1 MLRIDVH
8 QSGTALIEI
17 RLSGRLADANVGQL
31 GEVVEPTANTRRNL
45 VLELSGLTGIDGNGV
60 ALLAEMAGR
69 GVRLAHCP
77 AFLTLWLR
85 AECRSRIRDGAQIR
99 DRETLQ
105 TAENGPGSARIG
117 ED

>member
-17 RLSGRLADANVGQL
+17 QLSGRLGDTDVGQL
-31 GEVVEPTANTRRNL
+31 GEVIKSTPNTRRN
-45 VLELSGLTGIDGNGV
+45 VIVELSGLTGIDRSGV
-60 ALLAEMAGR
+60 AMLVEMAGC

-85 AECRSRIRDGAQIR
+85 AECRSRMCGVARIRDIS
-99 DRETLQ
+99 TLRA
-105 TAENGPGSARIG
+105 AESGPGFSGIAG
-117 ED
+117 A